1 MPIYEY
7 RCRDCN
13 RRVSILWRSLAEA
26 ESTAPRCPKCGGEH
40 LTRLM
45 SRVAV
50 ARSEEEYF
58 ESLMDPGTLG
68 DLDESD
74 PKSLARWM
82 RRMGQEVGEDLGD
95 EFDEVVGRLEAG
107 QSPDEIEAELPD
119 LGLGASS
126 TDEMPG
132 D

>member
-50 ARSEEEYF
+50 ARSEEEHF
-58 ESLMDPGTLG
+58 ESMMDPGSLG

-82 RRMGQEVGEDLGD
+82 RRMSREVGEDLGD
-95 EFDEVVGRLEAG
+95 EFHEVVGRLEAG

-119 LGLGASS
+119 LGLGDSS
-126 TDEMPG
+126 TGEMPG